1 MLELNTQ
8 EETAEDWN
16 LNEIC
21 IRKAI
26 KCHRLNPTVHVLG
39 IMVRDGKT

>member
-1 MLELNTQ
+1 MLELNSQ
-8 EETAEDWN
+8 EEAAKDWN

-26 KCHRLNPTVHVLG
+26 KCYRLNLTVHVLG
-39 IMVRDGKT
+39 IMMHDGKT

>member
-1 MLELNTQ
+1 MTMLTLWRRIQ
-8 EETAEDWN
+8 CSARVSEDWN

-26 KCHRLNPTVHVLG
+26 KCPHLNL
-39 IMVRDGKT
+39 I